1 MIICT
6 TATAT
11 SATAATSTS
20 TAATSTGTGTSATTA
35 TAAVLPRVLSS
46 VRCPLEILGYVSYG
60 LVLEKIK
67 VSIKKFLF
75 YVNLRLLVNGV
86 PVPSNKF

>member
-1 MIICT
+1 MPLKPGVVGLFLPSAIFRCLPLDALRENSRKTHIINNIIQ
-6 TATAT
+6 
-11 SATAATSTS
+11 
-20 TAATSTGTGTSATTA
+20 
-35 TAAVLPRVLSS
+35 LQ
-46 VRCPLEILGYVSYG
+46 ILGYVSYG

-67 VSIKKFLF
+67 VSTKIFLF